1 MTKTFNDYIHGL
13 QNEFFQEIKEEE
25 FTEEKLKEELE
36 SGERFGEFLDNEIN
50 ILWCSLRS
58 EILHDFGFG
67 RALKIY
73 IDTYGCRSLD
83 GVEPHDLEKKL
94 LYCLVLYKIGMD
106 TYLLYKAWELL
117 EIPELKKTEIAE
129 QQVYGS
135 IVLWTALKEEDN
147 VCENCGCFINNER
160 ELDLMLCKKC
170 AEENGDWN

>member
-13 QNEFFQEIKEEE
+13 QNEFFKEIKEEE

-36 SGERFGEFLDNEIN
+36 SGERFGEFLDIEIN

-94 LYCLVLYKIGMD
+94 LWNIVVYKMGMD

-129 QQVYGS
+129 LVCGT
-135 IVLWTALKEEDN
+135 WRALKEEDN
-147 VCENCGCFINNER
+147 VCENCGCLITNER

-170 AEENGDWN
+170 AEENGDWD